1 MFVSTS
7 VCGLENTLRIHAV
20 SIFTSFRLSPVCL
33 CMYTR
38 TCVHGLR
45 VRIARA
51 FSQVSHQHVH
61 THPNMPTVLKN
72 MVYLRLTIVSL
83 DSPVEFPA
91 SFLVSWLT
99 HWLAM
104 SGPLW
109 CGLFPFIFLIKL
121 LSIGVFHIATN
132 IVSSVLHK
140 HLWFS

>member
-1 MFVSTS
+1 MDCSWIIIFQWPASDWSEIILKHPGTIRRPLLFVSTS

-72 MVYLRLTIVSL
+72 VVYLRLTIVSL

-104 SGPLW
+104 SGPL
-109 CGLFPFIFLIKL
+109 
-121 LSIGVFHIATN
+121 
-132 IVSSVLHK
+132 
-140 HLWFS
+140 